1 MEMTALSKV
10 LIFFQRPV
18 FWIFFCGVV
27 LFAPFVF
34 QPIQLAIQDY
44 GRHVQNGKLV
54 LAGSWG
60 ILHTNHYSFAHADFP
75 VVNHHW
81 LIGVLFALG
90 EQLGGARFTHG
101 VHSLALF
108 AVLALFLARGRQEG
122 LSPGWLFFLTI
133 LGVMFFSQRVEVRPE
148 TIGYVGVAG
157 LIWWLRGVEHGTRR
171 VGWLSVGW
179 WTLVSL
185 FWVNAHVSFF
195 FGYGLVWWTV
205 FGALFSRRWLAWS
218 ELGRLPIS
226 RTNLRRLFLMAVLMT
241 GITLANPNGLA
252 GAVQPFLMFQNY
264 GYAVSEN
271 MTPFYLWNLLPN
283 PIHKIWLAVMV
294 IGVVTLAFG
303 WRRLGLIESLRVAG
317 VMAFSVTA
325 VRHFPFFA
333 LLALPGIVVVLQ
345 AGYRLLNCSTEVR
358 QNLRMLGWSAV
369 SSAFAVAVVLTGV
382 GRVFTNGGWSRM
394 GLGMASDQFGAAEF
408 VRTHD
413 IRGIAFNNYDIGS
426 YLISQ
431 VWPQV
436 QPLTDNRPEAYPKDF
451 FNKDYI
457 PQQFD
462 RGLWDAYSKQ
472 KGIDIVFF
480 GHNDVTSW
488 AEAFL
493 TQMLVNPD
501 WSLVYKDHLVVIFLR
516 RNEVYKELIAQ
527 FDQSPPP
534 QVTQKN

>member
-1 MEMTALSKV
+1 VRK
-10 LIFFQRPV
+10 FFVFFRNPF
-18 FWIFFCGVV
+18 FWIFCSGLV

-44 GRHVQNGKLV
+44 GRHVQNGRLV
-54 LAGSWG
+54 LAGHFE
-60 ILHTNHYSFAHADFP
+60 ILHTNYYSFAHADFP

-90 EQLGGARFTHG
+90 EQLGGARLTHI

-108 AVLALFLARGRQEG
+108 AVLALFLLRGRQEG
-122 LSPGWLFFLTI
+122 LSPGWLFFITI

-148 TIGYVGVAG
+148 TVGYLGVAG
-157 LIWWLRGVEHGTRR
+157 LILWLRGVERGTRQ
-171 VGWLSVGW
+171 VGWLSICW
-179 WTLVSL
+179 WTLVSV

-205 FGALFSRRWLAWS
+205 FGAFCSRRWPAWS
-218 ELGRLPIS
+218 GLGFLPVSSANLKRLC
-226 RTNLRRLFLMAVLMT
+226 LLAVCMT
-241 GITLANPNGLA
+241 SVTLINPNGVL
-252 GAVQPFLMFQNY
+252 GALQPFLMFQNY

-283 PIHKIWLAVMV
+283 PIHKIWLVSLITGAVAV
-294 IGVVTLAFG
+294 SLG
-303 WRRLGLIESLRVAG
+303 WRRLGLLEAVRIAG

-333 LLALPGIVVVLQ
+333 LLALPGVVVVLQ
-345 AGYRLLNCSTEVR
+345 AGYRSLQCSTETK
-358 QNLRMLGWSAV
+358 QNLRLLGWSAV
-369 SSAFAVAVVLTGV
+369 GSAFAVAVVLTGV
-382 GRVFTNGGWSRM
+382 GRFFSNGGWSGM
-394 GLGMASDQFGAAEF
+394 GVGMAPDQFGSAEF
-408 VRTHD
+408 VRTHAL
-413 IRGIAFNNYDIGS
+413 RGIAFNNYDIGS

-431 VWPQV
+431 VWPNV

-462 RGLWDAYSKQ
+462 RGLWDTYSKE

-488 AEAFL
+488 AKAFL
-493 TQMLVNPD
+493 NQLWVNPE
-501 WSLVYKDHLVVIFLR
+501 WALVYKDNLVVIFLR
-516 RNEVYKELIAQ
+516 RNEKYRDLIAR